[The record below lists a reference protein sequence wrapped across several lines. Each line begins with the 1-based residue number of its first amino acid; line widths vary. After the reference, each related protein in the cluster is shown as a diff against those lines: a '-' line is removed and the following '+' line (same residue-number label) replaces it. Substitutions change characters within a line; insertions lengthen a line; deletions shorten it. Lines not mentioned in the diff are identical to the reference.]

1 MHRGFYTDGVVLPE
15 PGPYPVSMN
24 PASSWTVDR
33 STAVM
38 FSDSSEADHNF
49 VLTMTVPAEDI
60 ISTSRTG
67 RGALHE
73 GEVLVR
79 NQPGAVAYWNA
90 GGEGSPD
97 A

>member
-1 MHRGFYTDGVVLPE
+1 
-15 PGPYPVSMN
+15 
-24 PASSWTVDR
+24 
-33 STAVM
+33 
-38 FSDSSEADHNF
+38 
-49 VLTMTVPAEDI
+49 MTVPAEDI